1 MVWKTNTII
10 SINFINPEN
19 KDNNKRSAEKVLEII
34 KQKEKQGF
42 NLSDIAILSRTN
54 KECNLIS
61 TSLIDN
67 NIKVNSE
74 ELLALSESKE
84 VLLSLIHI

>member
-1 MVWKTNTII
+1 M
-10 SINFINPEN
+10 
-19 KDNNKRSAEKVLEII
+19 
-34 KQKEKQGF
+34 
-42 NLSDIAILSRTN
+42 SDIAILCRTN

-84 VLLSLIHI
+84 VIFLIDVIRLILNKNDLNAKKNILKFISIKQVKK